1 MRKKRLRR
9 TEVLSDTEDSSDDDD
24 FHQSHPRKRPIPR
37 SPSQD
42 NTRGFNSGS
51 TPSIPDLTSP
61 PSDHIPDST
70 TCSDDDIIVD
80 DGDSDSGESSTYN
93 NDLPS
98 DCEESSTTEERTQ
111 LCNISGYILEDIISP
126 TSIYVT
132 HFQVTKEELV
142 ERLYHLYNTTVF
154 ENKLPEKM
162 DIVWN
167 KRLTKAS
174 GQCRH
179 IEQNNQRF
187 SVIELSDKV
196 CDSAERLRS
205 VLVHEMCHAAC
216 WIIDGEDRDNHGPLW
231 QAYTRRV
238 NDIHPELPEVTMYHS
253 YTINYNYKYQCSL
266 CDNKFGRFR
275 QIALNKCY
283 CRHCGCRLLQLSTS

>member
-98 DCEESSTTEERTQ
+98 DCEESSTTEER
-111 LCNISGYILEDIISP
+111 
-126 TSIYVT
+126 
-132 HFQVTKEELV
+132 
-142 ERLYHLYNTTVF
+142 
-154 ENKLPEKM
+154 
-162 DIVWN
+162 
-167 KRLTKAS
+167 
-174 GQCRH
+174 
-179 IEQNNQRF
+179 
-187 SVIELSDKV
+187 
-196 CDSAERLRS
+196 
-205 VLVHEMCHAAC
+205 
-216 WIIDGEDRDNHGPLW
+216 
-231 QAYTRRV
+231 
-238 NDIHPELPEVTMYHS
+238 
-253 YTINYNYKYQCSL
+253 
-266 CDNKFGRFR
+266 
-275 QIALNKCY
+275 
-283 CRHCGCRLLQLSTS
+283 